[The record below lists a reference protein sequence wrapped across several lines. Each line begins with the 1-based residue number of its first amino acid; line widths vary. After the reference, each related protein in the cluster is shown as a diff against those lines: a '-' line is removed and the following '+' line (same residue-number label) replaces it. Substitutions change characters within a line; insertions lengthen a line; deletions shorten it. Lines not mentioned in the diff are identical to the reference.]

1 MSEIVTAIIAAIPSS
16 ALPLLVCVLSCV
28 LGCCFIYLKIGK
40 DRKQTKE
47 ERDGQKDELDK
58 RLTLVEHDVCYMKQQ
73 HALFADKLDRILD
86 ELTAI
91 KVELAKKAE
100 KQMKNLILVRNDK
113 FGMLFSDWADKP
125 IHFEVQFATSPNAS
139 FGTICRYR
147 VLEP

>member
-1 MSEIVTAIIAAIPSS
+1 MTDLIVPIISAISPT
-16 ALPLLVCVLSCV
+16 ALPIVVCV
-28 LGCCFIYLKIGK
+28 LGCVFIYLKIGK

-91 KVELAKKAE
+91 KVELAKKADMNN
-100 KQMKNLILVRNDK
+100 K
-113 FGMLFSDWADKP
+113 
-125 IHFEVQFATSPNAS
+125 
-139 FGTICRYR
+139 
-147 VLEP
+147 

>member
-1 MSEIVTAIIAAIPSS
+1 MTDLIVPIISAISPT
-16 ALPLLVCVLSCV
+16 ALPIVVCV
-28 LGCCFIYLKIGK
+28 LGCVFIYLKIGK

-73 HALFADKLDRILD
+73 HALLADKLDRILD

-100 KQMKNLILVRNDK
+100 K
-113 FGMLFSDWADKP
+113 
-125 IHFEVQFATSPNAS
+125 
-139 FGTICRYR
+139 
-147 VLEP
+147 